1 MSVERTNRDDHESDF
16 YDHPDTTRSPAERLT
31 WRGRVG
37 VGVAAAVLGGLVVAT
52 TVGLAHADETT
63 PASTSASSS
72 TTADVS
78 TVIAEAS
85 TDKIGLVSI
94 SQINAVGGLVPN
106 AVIHIERRDDTATP
120 STAASSSTEQT
131 PSTATTTSP
140 QIPTPTE
147 GGGAGSTLAF
157 PVGASLDVITAN
169 APIALALPE
178 GVYTLTHLGTAGTDE
193 TGPSASPVTVRVTAG
208 AHAAGVLR
216 EQATTSTP
224 TTPAPGN

>member
-1 MSVERTNRDDHESDF
+1 MSIERTHRDDHVAD
-16 YDHPDTTRSPAERLT
+16 PTTTQS
-31 WRGRVG
+31 WRRRIG
-37 VGVAAAVLGGLVVAT
+37 VGATAAVLGGLVVAT

-63 PASTSASSS
+63 TPSTSASSS

-94 SQINAVGGLVPN
+94 SQVAATGGLVPN
-106 AVIHIERRDDTATP
+106 AVIHIERRDDAAAP
-120 STAASSSTEQT
+120 STDASSSTEQT

-140 QIPTPTE
+140 QIPTPAE

-169 APIALALPE
+169 TPIALALPE

-193 TGPSASPVTVRVTAG
+193 TGPSASPVTVRITAG
-208 AHAAGVLR
+208 AHAAGALR
-216 EQATTSTP
+216 EQPTTSS
-224 TTPAPGN
+224 TTPAPATN

>member
-1 MSVERTNRDDHESDF
+1 MSIERTHRDDHVAD
-16 YDHPDTTRSPAERLT
+16 PTTTQS
-31 WRGRVG
+31 WRRRIG
-37 VGVAAAVLGGLVVAT
+37 VGATAAVLGGLVVAT

-63 PASTSASSS
+63 TPSTSASSS

-94 SQINAVGGLVPN
+94 SQVAATGGLVPN
-106 AVIHIERRDDTATP
+106 AVIHIERRDDAAAP
-120 STAASSSTEQT
+120 STDASSSTEQT

-140 QIPTPTE
+140 QIPTPAE

-169 APIALALPE
+169 TPIALALPE

-193 TGPSASPVTVRVTAG
+193 TGPSASPVTVRITAG
-208 AHAAGVLR
+208 AHAAGALR
-216 EQATTSTP
+216 EQPTSNTST
-224 TTPAPGN
+224 TPVPSN

>member
-1 MSVERTNRDDHESDF
+1 MSIERTHRDDHEADF
-16 YDHPDTTRSPAERLT
+16 YDHPTTTQS
-31 WRGRVG
+31 WRRRIG
-37 VGVAAAVLGGLVVAT
+37 VGATAAVLGGLVVAT

-63 PASTSASSS
+63 TPSSSASNSTSV
-72 TTADVS
+72 DVS

-94 SQINAVGGLVPN
+94 SQVAATGGLVPN
-106 AVIHIERRDDTATP
+106 AVIHIERRDDTAAP

-140 QIPTPTE
+140 
-147 GGGAGSTLAF
+147 GGAGSKLAF

-193 TGPSASPVTVRVTAG
+193 TGPSASPVTVHVTAG
-208 AHAAGVLR
+208 AHAAGALH
-216 EQATTSTP
+216 EQPTSSTP
-224 TTPAPGN
+224 TTPVPSN

>member
-1 MSVERTNRDDHESDF
+1 MSIERTHRDDHVAD
-16 YDHPDTTRSPAERLT
+16 PTTTQS
-31 WRGRVG
+31 WRRRIG
-37 VGVAAAVLGGLVVAT
+37 VGATAAVLGGLVVAT

-63 PASTSASSS
+63 TPSTSASSS

-78 TVIAEAS
+78 TVITEAS

-94 SQINAVGGLVPN
+94 SQVAATGGLVPN
-106 AVIHIERRDDTATP
+106 AVIHIERRDDTAAP
-120 STAASSSTEQT
+120 STDASSSTEQT

-140 QIPTPTE
+140 QIPTPAE

-169 APIALALPE
+169 TPIALALPE

-193 TGPSASPVTVRVTAG
+193 TGPSASPVTVRITAG
-208 AHAAGVLR
+208 AHAAGALR
-216 EQATTSTP
+216 EQPTSNTST
-224 TTPAPGN
+224 TPVPSN

>member
-1 MSVERTNRDDHESDF
+1 MSVERATRDDHEADF
-16 YDHPDTTRSPAERLT
+16 YDHPTPTQS
-31 WRGRVG
+31 WRRRIG
-37 VGVAAAVLGGLVVAT
+37 VGATAVVLGGLVVAT

-63 PASTSASSS
+63 TPSTSASNS

-94 SQINAVGGLVPN
+94 SQINATGGLVPH
-106 AVIHIERRDDTATP
+106 AVIHIERRDDNAAPAP
-120 STAASSSTEQT
+120 SASSEQSTSSEQT
-131 PSTATTTSP
+131 TTP
-140 QIPTPTE
+140 AQLPTPTDHD
-147 GGGAGSTLAF
+147 GGAGNTLAF

-193 TGPSASPVTVRVTAG
+193 GGPSAAPVTVRVAAG
-208 AHAAGVLR
+208 AHAAGALR
-216 EQATTSTP
+216 EQPTSSTP
-224 TTPAPGN
+224 PTPAPGN

>member
-1 MSVERTNRDDHESDF
+1 MAIERTHRDDHEADF
-16 YDHPDTTRSPAERLT
+16 YDHADTTRGPAERLT
-31 WRGRVG
+31 WRGRIG
-37 VGVAAAVLGGLVVAT
+37 VGAAVAVLGGLVVAT

-63 PASTSASSS
+63 TPSSSASNSTSV
-72 TTADVS
+72 DVS

-94 SQINAVGGLVPN
+94 SQVAATGGLVPN
-106 AVIHIERRDDTATP
+106 AVIHIERRDDNAAP

-140 QIPTPTE
+140 
-147 GGGAGSTLAF
+147 GGAGSKLAF
-157 PVGASLDVITAN
+157 PVGASLDVITGN

-193 TGPSASPVTVRVTAG
+193 TGPSASPITVHVTAG
-208 AHAAGVLR
+208 AHAAGALR
-216 EQATTSTP
+216 EQPTSSTP

>member
-1 MSVERTNRDDHESDF
+1 MSIERTHRDDHEANF
-16 YDHPDTTRSPAERLT
+16 YDHPNTTQS
-31 WRGRVG
+31 WRRRIG
-37 VGVAAAVLGGLVVAT
+37 VGATAAVLGGLVVAT
-52 TVGLAHADETT
+52 TVGLAHADETST
-63 PASTSASSS
+63 ASISASSS

-94 SQINAVGGLVPN
+94 SQVAATGGLVPN
-106 AVIHIERRDDTATP
+106 AVIHIERRDDTAASSP
-120 STAASSSTEQT
+120 SASSSAEQT

-140 QIPTPTE
+140 QVPTPNE
-147 GGGAGSTLAF
+147 SGGAGSTLAF

-193 TGPSASPVTVRVTAG
+193 TGLSASPVTVRATAG
-208 AHAAGVLR
+208 AHAAGALR
-216 EQATTSTP
+216 EQSTSSTP

>member
-1 MSVERTNRDDHESDF
+1 MKRSARDDHEAEF
-16 YDHPDTTRSPAERLT
+16 YDHPHTTQS
-31 WRGRVG
+31 WRRRIG
-37 VGVAAAVLGGLVVAT
+37 VGATAALLGGLVVAT

-63 PASTSASSS
+63 TPSTSASSS

-78 TVIAEAS
+78 TVIAEGS

-94 SQINAVGGLVPN
+94 SQVAATGGLVPN
-106 AVIHIERRDDTATP
+106 AVIHIERRDDTAAP
-120 STAASSSTEQT
+120 STPASSSTEQT

-140 QIPTPTE
+140 QIPTPAE
-147 GGGAGSTLAF
+147 RGGAGSKLAF
-157 PVGASLDVITAN
+157 PVGASLDVITAT

-208 AHAAGVLR
+208 AHAAGALR
-216 EQATTSTP
+216 EQPTSSP
-224 TTPAPGN
+224 STTPVPSN

>member
-1 MSVERTNRDDHESDF
+1 MSIERTHRDDHVAD
-16 YDHPDTTRSPAERLT
+16 PTTTQS
-31 WRGRVG
+31 WRRRIG
-37 VGVAAAVLGGLVVAT
+37 VGATAAVLGGLVVAT

-63 PASTSASSS
+63 TPSTSASSS
-72 TTADVS
+72 TTANVS

-94 SQINAVGGLVPN
+94 SQVAATGGLVPN
-106 AVIHIERRDDTATP
+106 AVIHIERRDDAAAP
-120 STAASSSTEQT
+120 STDASSSTEQT

-140 QIPTPTE
+140 QIPTPAE

-169 APIALALPE
+169 TPIALALPE

-193 TGPSASPVTVRVTAG
+193 TGPSASPVTVRITAG
-208 AHAAGVLR
+208 AHAAGALR
-216 EQATTSTP
+216 EQPTSNTST
-224 TTPAPGN
+224 TPVPSN

>member
-1 MSVERTNRDDHESDF
+1 MPIERTHRDDHEAD
-16 YDHPDTTRSPAERLT
+16 PTTTS
-31 WRGRVG
+31 WRRRIG
-37 VGVAAAVLGGLVVAT
+37 VGATAAVLGGLVVAT

-63 PASTSASSS
+63 PASTSPSNS

-78 TVIAEAS
+78 TVITEAS

-94 SQINAVGGLVPN
+94 SQIAATGGLVPN
-106 AVIHIERRDDTATP
+106 AVIHIERRDDAAAP
-120 STAASSSTEQT
+120 STDASSSTEQT

-157 PVGASLDVITAN
+157 PIGASLDVITAN

-193 TGPSASPVTVRVTAG
+193 TGPSASPVTVRITAG
-208 AHAAGVLR
+208 AHAAGALR
-216 EQATTSTP
+216 EQPTSSTAIP
-224 TTPAPGN
+224 VPSN

>member
-1 MSVERTNRDDHESDF
+1 MSIERTGRDDHEADF
-16 YDHPDTTRSPAERLT
+16 YDHPATTQS
-31 WRGRVG
+31 WRRRIG
-37 VGVAAAVLGGLVVAT
+37 VGATAAVLGGLVVAT

-63 PASTSASSS
+63 TPSTSASSS

-78 TVIAEAS
+78 TVIAEAA

-94 SQINAVGGLVPN
+94 SQVAATGGLVPN
-106 AVIHIERRDDTATP
+106 AVIHIERRDDAAAP
-120 STAASSSTEQT
+120 STDASSSTEQT

-140 QIPTPTE
+140 QVPTPAE
-147 GGGAGSTLAF
+147 GAGAGSTLAF

-193 TGPSASPVTVRVTAG
+193 TGPSASPVTVRITAD
-208 AHAAGVLR
+208 AHAAGALR
-216 EQATTSTP
+216 EQPTSSTP

>member
-1 MSVERTNRDDHESDF
+1 M
-16 YDHPDTTRSPAERLT
+16 
-31 WRGRVG
+31 
-37 VGVAAAVLGGLVVAT
+37 VLGGLVVAT

-63 PASTSASSS
+63 PSSSASNSTSV
-72 TTADVS
+72 DVS
-78 TVIAEAS
+78 TVIAEVS

-94 SQINAVGGLVPN
+94 SQVAATGGLVPN
-106 AVIHIERRDDTATP
+106 AVIHIERRDDTAAP
-120 STAASSSTEQT
+120 SPSASSSAEQT

-147 GGGAGSTLAF
+147 SGGAGSTLAF
-157 PVGASLDVITAN
+157 PVGASLNVITAN

-208 AHAAGVLR
+208 AHAAGALR
-216 EQATTSTP
+216 EQSTSSTP